1 MREEYE
7 DLQRRQ
13 EKESEALKVYEQKAQ
28 EETKDIRESF
38 EANKDK
44 VTEMLMARI
53 MDVKLELP
61 RVVVGNFEQD
71 LK

>member
-1 MREEYE
+1 MREDYE

-13 EKESEALKVYEQKAQ
+13 EKESEALKVYEQQAQ

-61 RVVVGNFEQD
+61 RVVVGNFEKD

>member
-1 MREEYE
+1 MKEEYE

-13 EKESEALKVYEQKAQ
+13 EAESEALKVYEQKAQ

-44 VTEMLMARI
+44 VVEMLMARI
-53 MDVKLELP
+53 MNVELELP
-61 RVVVGNFEQD
+61 RVVIGNFEQN